1 MQVPLQITFRNVDR
15 SDALEQR
22 IRSDASK
29 LERFH
34 PRITRCRVTIEE
46 TSRHHEP
53 QGRQFAVCI
62 EVRVP
67 GKDLTAAKDDQDIY
81 VAVRDGF
88 TAVRRQLEDLAKEMR
103 YI

>member
-1 MQVPLQITFRNVDR
+1 MQVPLQITFRNIDR
-15 SDALEQR
+15 SDALETR
-22 IRSDASK
+22 IRADASK

-46 TSRHHEP
+46 TLRHHS
-53 QGRQFAVCI
+53 QGRQFAVAI

-67 GKDLTAAKDDQDIY
+67 GKDLSALKDDEDVY

-88 TAVRRQLEDLAKEMR
+88 VAMRRQLEDLAKETR
-103 YI
+103 LA

>member
-1 MQVPLQITFRNVDR
+1 MQVPLQITFRNIER
-15 SDALEQR
+15 SDALEAR
-22 IRSDASK
+22 IRADASK

-46 TSRHHEP
+46 TQRHHT
-53 QGRQFAVCI
+53 QGRQYAVSI

-67 GKDLTAAKDDQDIY
+67 GKDLSSAKDDEDVY

-88 TAVRRQLEDLAKEMR
+88 IAIRRQLEDVAKEMKLT
-103 YI
+103 

>member
-46 TSRHHEP
+46 TNRHQA
-53 QGRQFAVCI
+53 QGRQFAVSI

-67 GKDLTAAKDDQDIY
+67 GKDLTAARDDQDIF

-88 TAVRRQLEDLAKEMR
+88 TAVRRQLEELAKDMR
-103 YI
+103 FI